1 MTQEE
6 KAAAD
11 KAAADKAKA
20 DQEAAEKA
28 LADKDAAEKSAAE
41 KAKADKVK
49 ADKEAADKAKADQE
63 AADKAAAE
71 KAKASKKKKT
81 LDDLKSSDDVVI
93 EFKNPVHVE
102 EDGESSVKKEK
113 IIQHVKYAFW
123 QGLKKDDKGN
133 PAYSTLRGAKLI
145 GYVEDDEVI
154 KF

>member
-6 KAAAD
+6 K
-11 KAAADKAKA
+11 
-20 DQEAAEKA
+20 
-28 LADKDAAEKSAAE
+28 
-41 KAKADKVK
+41 
-49 ADKEAADKAKADQE
+49 E

-71 KAKASKKKKT
+71 KAKADKEAAEKEVAAKDAAEKAAAEKAKADKAAADKAKAEKEAAEKTAADKSKSAKKKT
-81 LDDLKSSDDVVI
+81 LADLRSSDDVAV

-133 PAYSTLRGAKLI
+133 PSYSTLRGAKLV
-145 GYVEDDEVI
+145 GYVEDGKVI
-154 KF
+154 EF